1 MRLKKKLLFGI
12 IAVCMTLPV
21 MAQKNV
27 IDEVIWVVGDEAI
40 LRSDVE
46 NLRLFSMQSD
56 EMRYEG
62 DPYCYF
68 PELIAVRKL
77 FLNQAKIDS
86 VYADESAVIRYIDN
100 WANQMIN
107 YHGSQE
113 KLEEHYRGKK
123 LAQIKEEQK
132 QFVREQYIEK
142 EMQDNIVG
150 NIRLTPSAVQKY
162 FNQLSKDS
170 LPMIPTL
177 VEVEVI
183 TMEPYIPIT
192 DIDAIKAR
200 LREFTEQI
208 NSGAQS
214 MRTLASMYS
223 EDQGTAMKGGETG
236 FLSKTS
242 LDPAFA
248 NAAFSLND
256 PNRVSSIVESEFGFH
271 IIQLIEKR
279 GDRINCRHILLRP
292 KVSDQELEKTINMM
306 DTLYQTIMEEKEIL
320 GVTMTFENAAFRISS
335 DKDTRNNKGLMVNKD
350 MESNNYGTSKF
361 EMEELPL
368 GMGVVVDKLAVG
380 EMSQPFIMKNAT
392 SKDVVA
398 IARLKSRVNAH
409 RANVSDDYQILK
421 RLVEYQKREEI
432 LSEWIE
438 SKQKT
443 TYIRIAEGW
452 RNCDFKYP
460 GWIKD

>member
-208 NSGAQS
+208 NNGTQS

-223 EDQGTAMKGGETG
+223 EDLGTSMKGGETG

>member
-1 MRLKKKLLFGI
+1 MRLMKKLLFGI
-12 IAVCMTLPV
+12 VAVCMTLPV

-62 DPYCYF
+62 DPYCFF
-68 PELIAVRKL
+68 PEQIAVRKL

-86 VYADESAVIRYIDN
+86 VYADENAVIRYIDN

-132 QFVREQYIEK
+132 QYVREQYIEK

-177 VEVEVI
+177 VEVEII

-208 NSGAQS
+208 NNGTQS

-223 EDQGTAMKGGETG
+223 EDLGTSMKGGETG

-306 DTLYQTIMEEKEIL
+306 DTLYHTIMEEKEIL

-335 DKDTRNNKGLMVNKD
+335 DRDTRNNKGLMVNKD

-361 EMEELPL
+361 QMEELPL

-398 IARLKSRVNAH
+398 IVRLKSRVNAH
-409 RANVSDDYQILK
+409 QANVSDDYQILK
-421 RLVEYQKREEI
+421 WMVENQKREEI
-432 LSEWIE
+432 LSEWII

-443 TYIRIAEGW
+443 TYVRIADGW
-452 RNCDFKYP
+452 KGCDFKYP